1 MLFISILFNLI
12 SAQVSVFPVFRFP
25 DGFQPPPPK
34 ECDTV
39 MNPQNCWGPAISTG
53 NICLWDAADG
63 QCGEQSHE
71 DMESTCMM
79 FMEPSSC
86 SSRKYCDWNSSDLK
100 CDAHEVT
107 TENEYPDLHYIDCSK
122 QNQQSC
128 NDYGGFGTECNWH
141 AKTGKCVRGYAGNFE
156 FYCNSFNEAQ
166 CVDVGTCMMDATKGC
181 VSRMSHPNGIP
192 QQIHY
197 GSHPTLQKSHSEP
210 ASKRQLLDYRFGA
223 LVLVGLLIGVL
234 IGSGSIYLCKKRST
248 AIEPVPL
255 ITPGRQV

>member
-1 MLFISILFNLI
+1 MLFIYILFNLI
-12 SAQVSVFPVFRFP
+12 SAQYTAQGFRFP
-25 DGFQPPPPK
+25 DGFVPPPPK
-34 ECDTV
+34 ECDMI
-39 MNPQNCWGPAISTG
+39 MNPQDCWGPSMATE

-63 QCGEQSHE
+63 LCSEQSHE

-86 SSRKYCDWNSSDLK
+86 NPRKYCDWNHSDLK
-100 CDAHEVT
+100 CQAHELT
-107 TENEYPDLHYIDCSK
+107 TEREYPDLHYVDCSL